1 MRKRRFRISKAEK
14 ELGNSEERLNALF
27 EHAPDAYYLG
37 DLKGKFVDSNK
48 TAEEITGYQKDEL
61 IGKDFLELNMLS
73 PEQMLK
79 MIEIL
84 AENALGNSTGPDEF
98 SLARKDGSHIMVEI
112 RTFPVDINQKTL
124 VLGMAHDITNRKRT
138 EEALKRQFAVEKQIV
153 KELEEKT
160 AELSRSNEELNTFI
174 FAAAHDLKAHVVSF
188 QGFSSI
194 LLSDYENQFDEK
206 SRMYIERIHKNSERM
221 GVLIDDLLSLS
232 EIGRTEEQNKLT
244 DISDLISN
252 VMNELSPELYER
264 GTRLIVKD
272 DMPVIWCDPM
282 GMHQIFANLIS
293 NASKFIGTDNKFPTI
308 EIGYSSQ
315 NGYHKFY
322 VKDNGIGINEKYHG
336 SIFNIFQRL
345 SDMETEGSGLGL
357 AIVKKRVE
365 CFGGKIWVNSAEGQ
379 GTVVHFTVPKGLR

>member
-1 MRKRRFRISKAEK
+1 MRKRRFRVSRAEH
-14 ELGNSEERLNALF
+14 ELRNSEERLNALF

-37 DLKGKFVDSNK
+37 DLKGKFVDSNRA
-48 TAEEITGYQKDEL
+48 AEEITGYQKDEL

-98 SLARKDGSHIMVEI
+98 SLTRKDGSHIMVEI

-138 EEALKRQFAVEKQIV
+138 EEALKRQFEVEKQIV
-153 KELEEKT
+153 KDLEERT

-194 LLSDYENQFDEK
+194 LLNDYENQFDEK

-232 EIGRTEEQNKLT
+232 EIGRIEEQNKLT
-244 DISDLISN
+244 NISDLISK
-252 VMNELSPELYER
+252 VISELSPELYER

-272 DMPVIWCDPM
+272 EMPVIWCDPM
-282 GMHQIFANLIS
+282 GMHQVFVNLIS
-293 NASKFIGTDNKFPTI
+293 NAGKFIGADNRSPTI

-357 AIVKKRVE
+357 AIVKKRIE
-365 CFGGKIWVNSAEGQ
+365 CFGGKIWIDSAEGQ
-379 GTVVHFTVPKGLR
+379 GTVVYFTVPKGL